1 MKHFS
6 EYHFTDTQ
14 TAQKGAAVLTN
25 GQVLF
30 TVSGG
35 PILVTKILG
44 YCVTD
49 NDATASTFQVTATP
63 TVGTA
68 TTITGASA
76 SLASVVAGTL
86 IICTLATAATAPA
99 VVAAGVAVGG
109 QTTRAVVPAGTIN
122 ATVGVGSTTG
132 TWEWFI
138 QYEPLAPNVTV
149 S

>member
-1 MKHFS
+1 MKHLA
-6 EYHFTDTQ
+6 EYNFTNTQ
-14 TAQKGAAVLTN
+14 VAKKGAAVLTD

-35 PILVTKILG
+35 PILVTKIIG
-44 YCVTD
+44 YCITD
-49 NDATASTFQVTATP
+49 NDGTASTFQVTTTP
-63 TVGTA
+63 TVGVA

-76 SLASVVAGTL
+76 SLASKVAGTM
-86 IICTLATAATAPA
+86 IICTMATAATAPA
-99 VVAAGVAVGG
+99 VVTSGVAVGG
-109 QTTRAVVPAGTIN
+109 HTTRAVVPAGTID

-132 TWEWFI
+132 TWEWYI